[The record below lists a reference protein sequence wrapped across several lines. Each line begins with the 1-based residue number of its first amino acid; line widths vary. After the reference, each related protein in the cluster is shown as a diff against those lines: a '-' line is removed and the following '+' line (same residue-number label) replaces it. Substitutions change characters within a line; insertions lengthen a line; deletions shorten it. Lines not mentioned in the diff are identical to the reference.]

1 MSGAPQ
7 ELPTSQEPYS
17 TFWFRTRLGTLYYL
31 PDMLPQHVDEA
42 RRQLDLP
49 VTNIA
54 LRNISDVAMVVPR
67 RIIKSAGVN
76 DRCFWEAGD

>member
-1 MSGAPQ
+1 MPDPSQ
-7 ELPTSQEPYS
+7 ELPTGPEPYS
-17 TFWFRTRLGTLYYL
+17 VFWFRTRLGTLYTM

-49 VTNIA
+49 VTNIT

-67 RIIKSAGVN
+67 RIIKTAGVN
-76 DRCFWEAGD
+76 DRCFWEAND